1 MVLRTRAL
9 LDLRFD
15 FVTGMSLT
23 ALDGVKDVDVSV
35 GDVRRSQTRNR
46 LHASLRKGE
55 NRQET
60 YSHQAVL
67 TVV

>member
-1 MVLRTRAL
+1 MMVPDR
-9 LDLRFD
+9 
-15 FVTGMSLT
+15 VT
-23 ALDGVKDVDVSV
+23 DVDVLV
-35 GDVRRSQTRNR
+35 GNVHRSQTRDK

-60 YSHQAVL
+60 YPHQAVL